1 LNNSFSVR
9 FSGNIVVQKS
19 GSYKINVNGIDGL
32 KFYFQ
37 GKKLVDKVSEN
48 YSHTTF
54 KTSYLDKG
62 AQYPFSL
69 EYFEDEGWGEVRLGI
84 SEIKE
89 GLIDDAI
96 SKAASSDL
104 VLMVMGTYDYIESE
118 GRDRKNTDLP
128 LDQKNLLKK
137 IYDVN
142 ENIVLI
148 LINGSTISL
157 PWANRHI
164 PAIIEAWY
172 PGQSGGKAI
181 AEVLF
186 GDYNPGG
193 KLPMTFYKGINDLPP
208 FDDYD
213 VRNGRTYMYF
223 KGEPL
228 YPFGYGLSYTNFEL
242 KNVRLNKTNFSKSD
256 TLQITFNI
264 TNTGLRHGSEVP
276 QLYIEQNGIKKLK
289 AFQRIFLNKD
299 ESLES
304 FMKVAIE
311 DFQSWDLIEN
321 KYVVKT
327 GDYRIHLGTSSK
339 DFVFANKI
347 KVN

>member
-1 LNNSFSVR
+1 
-9 FSGNIVVQKS
+9 
-19 GSYKINVNGIDGL
+19 
-32 KFYFQ
+32 
-37 GKKLVDKVSEN
+37 
-48 YSHTTF
+48 
-54 KTSYLDKG
+54 
-62 AQYPFSL
+62 
-69 EYFEDEGWGEVRLGI
+69 
-84 SEIKE
+84 
-89 GLIDDAI
+89 
-96 SKAASSDL
+96 
-104 VLMVMGTYDYIESE
+104 M
-118 GRDRKNTDLP
+118 
-128 LDQKNLLKK
+128 
-137 IYDVN
+137 
-142 ENIVLI
+142 
-148 LINGSTISL
+148 INGSTISL

-276 QLYIEQNGIKKLK
+276 QLYIEQNGIK
-289 AFQRIFLNKD
+289 
-299 ESLES
+299 
-304 FMKVAIE
+304 
-311 DFQSWDLIEN
+311 
-321 KYVVKT
+321 
-327 GDYRIHLGTSSK
+327 SSK
-339 DFVFANKI
+339 LFNVSF
-347 KVN
+347 